1 MQDELAKLRA
11 QEINSGTYQAQARE
25 VPSLRQTIH
34 TLSAKCLDREKELAR
49 VKFQLETIQSTG
61 VLPQSSLRELAGSS
75 AKSDTKD
82 DSLISKARSRWADL
96 EGTKNETSFLPDRR
110 TDRPSQP

>member
-1 MQDELAKLRA
+1 MRDELAKLRA

-49 VKFQLETIQSTG
+49 VKFHLETIQSTG
-61 VLPQSSLRELAGSS
+61 VLPQSSLQELTGSRS
-75 AKSDTKD
+75 KD

-96 EGTKNETSFLPDRR
+96 EGTKNETSFLGDRQ
-110 TDRPSQP
+110 TDRPSHP